1 MEYGT
6 KEGTAF
12 IRRPASPGTVDPVI
26 KIVDLVFV
34 EGVFH
39 LFGFTVNGSTPK
51 RAPILVLL
59 RLGKWILGP
68 LTLWAPKKGDAW

>member
-26 KIVDLVFV
+26 KIVDVVFV

-39 LFGFTVNGSTPK
+39 LFGFTVKMGRRQK
-51 RAPILVLL
+51 GLRFLL
-59 RLGKWILGP
+59 FCD
-68 LTLWAPKKGDAW
+68 WASGF